1 MNNMNLMRDENGQW
15 WITNSR
21 NKPITK
27 FAYSDEAEYAY
38 QLGLEKGHNEP
49 VDAVSAVL
57 KSKPHDL

>member
-21 NKPITK
+21 NEPIAK

-38 QLGLEKGHNEP
+38 SLGIEKGRNEP
-49 VDAVSAVL
+49 VDVVSAVL
-57 KSKPHDL
+57 KGKPEL